1 MEVVRSAIL
10 FFGWPV
16 LIAGSIFLY
25 VQTYRFY
32 NDVQKNVWG
41 KLVLAM
47 VAGWLLTMYSLGIV
61 STAFMMVNL
70 REGVM
75 FVLPIFGLWFVT
87 MIMVVRTVLIWNK
100 EAVNLNKFNSQ
111 LKTLVEER
119 TQELEDEKNILEG
132 ERKKLRLVIAGIKDG
147 VLAIDL
153 NKNIVMGNDAIAQ
166 MSGYY
171 IDELVG
177 KPLFEVF
184 KLFEKNDPINQEE
197 VLPPFKK
204 GYEGVLSHKTQVALL
219 GNNTERFVEITVSQ
233 IREGMLL
240 NVGYIILFH
249 DITEQVNLDK
259 MKLDF
264 VSMAAHELRTPL
276 TSINSYLSVLNDKK
290 IPLTPDEQATY
301 LQRISA
307 ASNNLRDHVENLL
320 NITKIERKTMRLSPK
335 SLNWVESVKGF
346 ITPLLD
352 AAKQKD
358 ITVTVQ
364 EPQAF
369 IPNVYADP
377 LLTEEIIS
385 NLVQNAINFS
395 PAGATVD
402 ITFEVKDGYVVT
414 HITDTGE
421 GIPLDAIPHLFTKFF
436 RVEGTLEQGSKGT
449 GLGLYISKAIT
460 EMHKGQ
466 IWVESQEKKGSTFS
480 FTLPIFK

>member
-1 MEVVRSAIL
+1 MEVLRSVIL

-25 VQTYRFY
+25 IQTYRFY
-32 NDVQKNVWG
+32 TDVQKNVWG

-47 VAGWLLTMYSLGIV
+47 VAGWLITMYSLGIV
-61 STAFMMVNL
+61 STAFMLVNVQ
-70 REGVM
+70 EGVM
-75 FVLPIFGLWFVT
+75 FVLPIFGLWFLT

-111 LKTLVEER
+111 LKTLVDER
-119 TQELEDEKNILEG
+119 TKELEDEKNILEG
-132 ERKKLRLVIAGIKDG
+132 ERKKLGLVIAGIKDG

-171 IDELVG
+171 VTELVG
-177 KPLFEVF
+177 RPLFEVF
-184 KLFEKNDPINQEE
+184 KLFEKNEPIHQDEI
-197 VLPPFKK
+197 LPAFKK
-204 GYEGVLSHKTQVALL
+204 GYEGVLAHKTQVALL

-276 TSINSYLSVLNDKK
+276 TSINSYLSVLNDKS
-290 IPLTPDEQATY
+290 IPLTPDEQARY

-307 ASNNLRDHVENLL
+307 AGNNLRDHVENLL
-320 NITKIERKTMRLSPK
+320 NITKIERKTMRLSAK
-335 SLNWVESVKGF
+335 SLDWVQSVKAY
-346 ITPLLD
+346 TALLYET
-352 AAKQKD
+352 AKQKD
-358 ITVTVQ
+358 ITITVQ
-364 EPQAF
+364 ETVP
-369 IPNVYADP
+369 IPNVFADP
-377 LLTEEIIS
+377 LLMEEVIS

-395 PAGATVD
+395 PAGSIIT
-402 ITFEVKDGYVVT
+402 ITFEKNEGEVIT
-414 HITDTGE
+414 HIQDTGE
-421 GIPLDAIPHLFTKFF
+421 GIPKDAISHLFTKFF

-449 GLGLYISKAIT
+449 GLGLYISKSIV
-460 EMHKGQ
+460 ELHKGK
-466 IWVESQEKKGSTFS
+466 IWVESEPKRGSTFS
-480 FTLPIFK
+480 FTLPVFK